1 MMRILT
7 SLVIG
12 SFFLTG
18 CTSLKK
24 EKTLFPQPAS
34 IESYDSG
41 PAVQRLPDSHALR
54 PTGHAQ
60 ATSLWSSSPQSL
72 FGDRRASQ
80 QGDIL
85 TVMIEIDEEAEF
97 NNSLS
102 QDRQNSENFGIGALF
117 GLPEKIL
124 PQLPDGASLTPAV
137 DISRAQQSAGNGQI
151 KRGEKITLSLAAQVI
166 NVLPNGYLQLAGQ
179 QQIRVNQEVRELQMT
194 GIVRPE
200 DISRLNV
207 VTYDKIANARIYYG
221 GQGNISRTVKE
232 NSGSKILSKIIPF

>member
-1 MMRILT
+1 MRIFL
-7 SLVIG
+7 SFIVS
-12 SFFLTG
+12 SFFLMG
-18 CTSLKK
+18 CASTKK
-24 EKTLFPQPAS
+24 AKPLFPKPAG
-34 IESYDSG
+34 IESYDVA
-41 PAVQRLPDSHALR
+41 PATARLPNPNRLNG
-54 PTGHAQ
+54 TGQAQ

-80 QGDIL
+80 HGDIL

-102 QDRQNSENFGIGALF
+102 QDRQNSENFGIGAFF

-151 KRGEKITLSLAAQVI
+151 KRGEKITLRLAAQVI

-179 QQIRVNQEVRELQMT
+179 QQIRVNHEVRELQMT

-221 GQGNISRTVKE
+221 GQGNISRTVKD
-232 NSGSKILSKIIPF
+232 NGGSKILSKIIPF